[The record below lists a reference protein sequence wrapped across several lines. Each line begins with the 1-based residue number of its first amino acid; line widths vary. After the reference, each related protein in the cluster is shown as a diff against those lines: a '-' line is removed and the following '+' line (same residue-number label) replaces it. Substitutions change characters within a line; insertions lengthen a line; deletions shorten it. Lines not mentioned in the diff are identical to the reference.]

1 MSQQPRDSADWSALQ
16 GLLEE
21 ALELPP
27 QARTAWLES
36 LPAVHEPLREPLRR
50 LLEVHEGL
58 DSRPFVDAFGQSTE
72 GLTPQASVLIG
83 DLVGPYRL
91 LQQLGDGGMGSVW
104 LAERADGSIK
114 RKVALK
120 LPRMVWVRDLA
131 SRMARE
137 RDILG
142 SLEHSR
148 IARLYDAGVDQ
159 LGRPFLALEYV
170 EGERIDHHCDE
181 QRYGI
186 APRIRLFL
194 QVLEA
199 VQYAHINLV
208 LHRDLKPANVLVDQ
222 HGDIRLLDFGI
233 AKFLDDESSPTPAD
247 PHSRSLS
254 RAMTPR
260 YASPEQVQQL
270 RLSLASDVYSLGVML
285 YELLVGATPYVTAN
299 GSRAELEIA
308 IVEGQ
313 LRTPSRAAL
322 DATTAD
328 RRQSTPGRLARSLRG
343 ELDAVLL
350 KALARNPADRYPS
363 AEALRADLT
372 RWLEGHP
379 VRAKRPSRLLA
390 LRKFVVRNAWSVSFG
405 GAAVCAVLVAA
416 LIALMQAREARL
428 ESQRA
433 AATRDFLLGLF
444 ENANPELH
452 GGRELTAR
460 DLLIAGEAS
469 LPMKLSREPD
479 TSSEVLRVMANAWA
493 QLGDFEKM
501 AELAA
506 KRSAMLR
513 KSDDPVLLARALIDE
528 AQVATRTGETRRVD
542 EILDEILAS
551 GLESA
556 LPTEERSALLWLRGF
571 SRLSHGENQNAL
583 REFVLA
589 RREAEKAKNPSRE
602 ISALYGVMLVHWKSG
617 DRREAIQTYRTAID
631 SLRSKDLGAGE
642 KLRRSFELAAL
653 LFEMGEY
660 KEGWDD
666 VGVLLV
672 DSIALFGTS
681 AASQQHLYLYWLNWA
696 MRMGEADSAEQFM
709 LGLKEG
715 GSMPKAASG
724 SVLDLEWSLTEARLK
739 VSRRRYLDAEMIL
752 SSLIERQSGENQRR
766 SIGLLEA
773 ELLIRWG
780 KPDEAI
786 RIFDRPEWAQRSAS
800 RVNDSGDWDFYRNW
814 ITGVALDSAGRTS
827 MAVKHLREAE
837 LHATARFGDSHPRTA
852 LVTIGQLVADINADP
867 KFVPSAEFFQSLE
880 HSVAVLE
887 RVYPDRNEYLLSALR
902 LAEVSKRGDYAEMK
916 LVAKSISRSA
926 PFL

>member
-1 MSQQPRDSADWSALQ
+1 LQ

-27 QARTAWLES
+27 LARTAWLES
-36 LPAVHEPLREPLRR
+36 LPSIHEPLREPLRR

-58 DSRPFVDAFGQSTE
+58 DSRPFIDGFGHGTE
-72 GLTPQASVLIG
+72 GLTPPASVLIG

-91 LQQLGDGGMGSVW
+91 MQQIGDGGMGSVW

-120 LPRMVWVRDLA
+120 LPRMVWARDLA

-181 QRYGI
+181 QRHGM
-186 APRIRLFL
+186 AQRIRLFL

-199 VQYAHINLV
+199 VQHAHINLV

-222 HGDIRLLDFGI
+222 RGEVRLLDFGI
-233 AKFLDDESSPTPAD
+233 AKLLDDDSSPTPAD
-247 PHSRSLS
+247 AHSRSLS

-308 IVEGQ
+308 IVEGH
-313 LRTPSRAAL
+313 LRLPSRAAL
-322 DATTAD
+322 DATTAN
-328 RRQSTPGRLARSLRG
+328 RRQSTPARLARSLRG

-350 KALARNPADRYPS
+350 KALARNPIERYPS
-363 AEALRADLT
+363 AEELRADLT
-372 RWLEGHP
+372 RWLDGHP
-379 VRAKRPSRLLA
+379 VRAKRPSSLLA
-390 LRKFVVRNAWSVSFG
+390 LRKFVVRNAWSVAFG
-405 GAAVCAVLVAA
+405 SAAACAVIVAA

-460 DLLIAGEAS
+460 DLLIAGETS
-469 LPMKLSREPD
+469 LPTRLSREPE

-493 QLGDFEKM
+493 QLGNFEKM

-506 KRSAMLR
+506 QRSAMLR
-513 KSDDPVLLARALIDE
+513 KSGDPILLARALIDE
-528 AQVATRTGETRRVD
+528 AQVATRAGEARRVD
-542 EILDEILAS
+542 KILDEILAS
-551 GLESA
+551 GVESE
-556 LPTEERSALLWLRGF
+556 LPTNDRSDLHWVRGF
-571 SRLSHGENQNAL
+571 SRLSHGENQSAL
-583 REFVLA
+583 REFFLA
-589 RREAEKAKNPSRE
+589 RREAEKTRNPSRE
-602 ISALYGVMLVHWKSG
+602 VSSLYGAMLVHWKSG
-617 DRREAIQTYRTAID
+617 QRQEAVQTYRTAID
-631 SLRSKDLGAGE
+631 ALRSKDMDAGE

-666 VGVLLV
+666 IGVLLV
-672 DSIALFGTS
+672 DSIALFGMT
-681 AASQQHLYLYWLNWA
+681 AASQQPLYLYWLNWTL
-696 MRMGEADSAEQFM
+696 RMGEIETAERFM
-709 LGLKEG
+709 LGLKQG
-715 GSMPKAASG
+715 GAIPTAASG
-724 SVLDLEWSLTEARLK
+724 SALDLEWSLTEARLDI
-739 VSRRRYLDAEMIL
+739 SRRRYRDAATVL
-752 SSLIERQSGENQRR
+752 SRLIARQSGENQRR

-773 ELLIRWG
+773 ELFIRWG
-780 KPDEAI
+780 KPSDAI
-786 RIFDRPEWAQRSAS
+786 RIFDRLEWTRLSDNRA
-800 RVNDSGDWDFYRNW
+800 NDPGDWGFYRNW
-814 ITGVALDSAGRTS
+814 ILGSALDSAGRTDA
-827 MAVKHLREAE
+827 AVKHLLDAE
-837 LHATARFGDSHPRTA
+837 RQATARFGDTHPRTA
-852 LVTIGQLVADINADP
+852 LVTIGHLVADINRDP
-867 KFVPSAEFFQSLE
+867 NFVPSPEFFQSLE
-880 HSVAVLE
+880 GAVSVLRRA
-887 RVYPDRNEYLLSALR
+887 YPARNEYLLSALR
-902 LAEVSKRGDYAEMK
+902 LAEVSKRGDYGQMK
-916 LVAKSISRSA
+916 NVAKSISRSA